1 MGHLNP
7 GLGIGG
13 VIKWISHLTRLLVR
27 DSNFFKMKPSLLNAD

>member
-13 VIKWISHLTRLLVR
+13 IMKLINQLIRLFVR
-27 DSNFFKMKPSLLNAD
+27 DSDFPKMEA